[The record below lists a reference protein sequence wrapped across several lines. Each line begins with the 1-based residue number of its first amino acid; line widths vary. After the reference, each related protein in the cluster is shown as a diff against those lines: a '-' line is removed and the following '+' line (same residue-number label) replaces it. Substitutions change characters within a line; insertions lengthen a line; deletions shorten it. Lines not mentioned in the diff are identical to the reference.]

1 MKTDGGRGGCAAVC
15 NAGMHNPK
23 SGCTIFE
30 SPASASH
37 CNSVHLILYHSAS
50 HCITVQITAS
60 NCISLQLS
68 TSSAS
73 HSCASPSSAPGRD
86 KQLWHPW
93 PGCTG
98 CRRAGVDEVA
108 FVLCSSGHLMEVKGL
123 FFINIEA

>member
-1 MKTDGGRGGCAAVC
+1 MKTDGGRGGYAAVC

-23 SGCTIFE
+23 SGCTIFA

-50 HCITVQITAS
+50 HCITVHLTATQF
-60 NCISLQLS
+60 ISSQLS

-86 KQLWHPW
+86 KQLWHSG
-93 PGCTG
+93 PGALG
-98 CRRAGVDEVA
+98 AGELGSMRWRLFFAHRVI
-108 FVLCSSGHLMEVKGL
+108 LMEVESL
-123 FFINIEA
+123 FL

>member
-23 SGCTIFE
+23 SGCTIFA

-50 HCITVQITAS
+50 HCITVHLTATQF
-60 NCISLQLS
+60 ISVQLS

-73 HSCASPSSAPGRD
+73 HYCASPSSAPGRD
-86 KQLWHPW
+86 KQLWQ
-93 PGCTG
+93 PGPG
-98 CRRAGVDEVA
+98 ALGELGELRSMRWRLFFAHRVI
-108 FVLCSSGHLMEVKGL
+108 LMEVDGL
-123 FFINIEA
+123 